1 MTNLKTLTRNNQ
13 ENKMSLEQKEIF
25 HELRESLWKEIKA
38 ENITVNDANKFEKI
52 IRETEAKYTK

>member
-1 MTNLKTLTRNNQ
+1 
-13 ENKMSLEQKEIF
+13 MSLEQKEIF

-52 IRETEAKYTK
+52 IQKVEDEYKSHENN